1 MDSIRIIFCLFV
13 ALCTS
18 NSLPLPESSLEIED
32 EDYPEYRL
40 GVRYDEYP
48 VSNSF
53 HFQSTKQKT
62 ISVIY
67 ISMYII
73 QHSIVTVY

>member
-1 MDSIRIIFCLFV
+1 MNSIKIIFCLFV

-48 VSNSF
+48 VSNNF
-53 HFQSTKQKT
+53 
-62 ISVIY
+62 
-67 ISMYII
+67 
-73 QHSIVTVY
+73 